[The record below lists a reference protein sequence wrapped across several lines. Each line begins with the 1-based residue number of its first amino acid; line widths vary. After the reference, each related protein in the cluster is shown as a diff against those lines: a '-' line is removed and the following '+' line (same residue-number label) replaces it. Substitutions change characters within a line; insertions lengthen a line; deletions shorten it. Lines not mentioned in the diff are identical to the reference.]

1 MDVEA
6 VKAGG
11 QTRDLASDLHLAG
24 RAPSL
29 NNNIVTLDNH
39 DICDVYLRKGD
50 SSRDPVTL
58 DYSYCHVNVICLKFD
73 F

>member
-11 QTRDLASDLHLAG
+11 QTLDLASDLHLAG

-29 NNNIVTLDNH
+29 NNNIVTLNNLDL
-39 DICDVYLRKGD
+39 CDVYLREGD
-50 SSRDPVTL
+50 SSRDSITL
-58 DYSYCHVNVICLKFD
+58 DYSYSHVNMVSLKFE
-73 F
+73 